1 MHNALITP
9 DKEFLFSS
17 DSHNIEVWNLKSRI
31 KQKSFDFIVEWQTLN
46 CSFDSKFVFFNYENN
61 ILMQYN
67 LIEMKEEHKYIM
79 IGTIAHS
86 AIDSKDQF
94 LYIVT
99 WLGEFQ
105 IFSLESKKM
114 IGELP

>member
-1 MHNALITP
+1 
-9 DKEFLFSS
+9 
-17 DSHNIEVWNLKSRI
+17 
-31 KQKSFDFIVEWQTLN
+31 
-46 CSFDSKFVFFNYENN
+46 
-61 ILMQYN
+61 MQYN

-114 IGELP
+114 IGELPQILSKYQQIKLSNLNDFVILSCSSGKIYVVNT